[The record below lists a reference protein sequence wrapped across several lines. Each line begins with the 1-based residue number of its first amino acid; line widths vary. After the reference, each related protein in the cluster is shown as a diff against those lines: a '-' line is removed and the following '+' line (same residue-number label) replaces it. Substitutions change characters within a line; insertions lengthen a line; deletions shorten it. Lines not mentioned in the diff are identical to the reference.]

1 MRRYYWAAKAVTQL
15 NDVLLQ
21 NIEALLFPQESKT
34 THAIPG
40 EENQFFIERQ
50 GLLDITD
57 PMLYEKHPEQ
67 ILRTFLVFTQSPTL
81 TGLSATIFR
90 ALYNVRN
97 RMDSEWR
104 KNQCAGSLLTHV
116 SKNCGANAA

>member
-67 ILRTFLVFTQSPTL
+67 ILRTFLVFTQSPP
-81 TGLSATIFR
+81 
-90 ALYNVRN
+90 
-97 RMDSEWR
+97 
-104 KNQCAGSLLTHV
+104 
-116 SKNCGANAA
+116 